1 MIEIKDIQGNV
12 RLHTA
17 VNRGSRRRFL
27 LMKEDYITLKFSLKE
42 PVHFKLGDYAEDPRF
57 GRFELCDLQQPA
69 YNASTGG
76 YDYDLRLD
84 ACYRKW
90 KNKIF
95 KYTPETGGREA
106 SWNLTA
112 TLDDQLGVFLRN
124 LKALGYAY
132 EGKDFDF
139 SIDGSVENKARL
151 MSYDSTNLIDA
162 LSRMAET
169 WECEWWMEKN
179 HIRFGRCEQG
189 DAVNLEIGVNVEE
202 MTRSDARTN
211 YATRVYAFGSTR
223 NLPADYRPAD
233 ESMLV
238 NGVVQRRLMLPVGTP
253 YIDAY
258 PGLETEEA
266 VEQVVVFDEVYPRR
280 TGVITAAEAYEHG
293 TDNEDG
299 TQTCEKI
306 YRFTDTGINFSSGYM
321 LEGEE
326 LHIVFRSGSMNGMD
340 FAVLF
345 NPLEKSEKK
354 DDGTWNADAQLWQIK
369 PNENYGRK
377 LPDEKLKPEAG
388 DTYVLYGWDSTK
400 IAGLGLLAAAEQE
413 LKAEAE
419 RYVEKSKVD
428 PSTYTVKMMCA
439 ADDVLPQAGARVKLV
454 NEAFFDTGS
463 RESRI
468 IGFEYNLD
476 KPYDHPVYTVGETAA
491 YSRLGELES
500 KVESITL
507 NGNLYSPSSLDSIAR
522 RLYGMGGTSQETTEN
537 IQVTAP
543 GVGYYQK
550 GDVIL
555 KGTGWE
561 KIIKNMLYKVQG
573 AELKGKLSTANDVE
587 YGSAKGKI
595 TYEAA
600 KNGNGDIVEAY
611 YDNNKANRLAFGAE
625 MNGIRT
631 AVRQLEGVYTTN
643 ETYQAAVSFAAR
655 GDLKA
660 VTLTDKISVNVRRRW
675 FAGVCA
681 SVPATSAQV
690 RALGASGLY
699 MGKGEYK
706 FNVGA
711 WKMLAICI
719 PEGEITD
726 LTVTAYPGNF
736 IEDTGVCS
744 GPSAISVQGADGSA
758 AVNYKMWVIKAET
771 LNDADT
777 FTFKTS

>member
-12 RLHTA
+12 RLGTA

-132 EGKDFDF
+132 EGQDFDF

-253 YIDAY
+253 YIDAC

-280 TGVITAAEAYEHG
+280 TGVITAADAYEHV
-293 TDNEDG
+293 TDHEDG

-306 YRFTDTGINFSSGYM
+306 YRFTDTGINFSSDYM
-321 LEGEE
+321 LQGGE

-345 NPLEKSEKK
+345 NPLEKPEKK

-419 RYVEKSKVD
+419 KYVEKSKVD

-543 GVGYYQK
+543 GVGYYKK

-555 KGTGWE
+555 KGTSWE
-561 KIIKNMLYKVQG
+561 KIIKNMLFKMQG
-573 AELKGKLSTANDVE
+573 AELTGKLSTSNDVE
-587 YGSAKGKI
+587 YGSVKGKI
-595 TYEAA
+595 TYETA
-600 KNGNGDIVEAY
+600 KNGNGDITEAY
-611 YDNNKANRLAFGAE
+611 YDNDKANSLVFGTE
-625 MNGIRT
+625 MKGVRT
-631 AVRQLEGVYTTN
+631 AVRQLTGMYTAN
-643 ETYQAAVSFAAR
+643 ESYFAAVSFAKN
-655 GDLKA
+655 GSLPT
-660 VTLTDKISVNVRRRW
+660 VTLTNKISVNVRRKW

-681 SVPATSAQV
+681 AVPATSAEV
-690 RALGASGLY
+690 RALSGSGLY
-699 MGKGEYK
+699 SGPGKYEFSIGEWTTM
-706 FNVGA
+706 V
-711 WKMLAICI
+711 ICI
-719 PEGEITD
+719 PSGSMDSVIKKGT
-726 LTVTAYPGNF
+726 TGNYLQSQ
-736 IEDTGVCS
+736 GVYK
-744 GPSAISVQGADGSA
+744 GMRRISVEGANNSMS
-758 AVNYKMWVIKAET
+758 VNYAMYIFEVDTKSDET
-771 LNDADT
+771 SFNFST
-777 FTFKTS
+777 I